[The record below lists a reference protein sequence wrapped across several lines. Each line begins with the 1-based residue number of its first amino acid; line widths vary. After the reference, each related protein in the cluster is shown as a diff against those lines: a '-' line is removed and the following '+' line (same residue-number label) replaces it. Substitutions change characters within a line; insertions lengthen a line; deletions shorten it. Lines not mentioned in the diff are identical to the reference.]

1 MLEDVGLIFYDFYLY
16 RLVSLKWTRVT
27 KYRDDTCGV
36 QLSSSASKKR
46 VSSVLNFKFGSLF
59 N

>member
-1 MLEDVGLIFYDFYLY
+1 MLL
-16 RLVSLKWTRVT
+16 LVQIGVFKWTRVT

-46 VSSVLNFKFGSLF
+46 VSFVLNFKFESLF